1 MTKRELIEE
10 NKQLKEIIDFYFGTR
25 DMSLNELIEK
35 IKKQK
40 KLNDRITKILL
51 LVSVMFLCSAFYILG
66 LSCWRK
72 ARKYGKIN
80 KEIRR
85 K

>member
-1 MTKRELIEE
+1 MTKKELIEE

-25 DMSLNELIEK
+25 ELNLEELIDK

-51 LVSVMFLCSAFYILG
+51 LISVVFLCSAFYILG
-66 LSCWRK
+66 LCS
-72 ARKYGKIN
+72 
-80 KEIRR
+80 
-85 K
+85 

>member
-1 MTKRELIEE
+1 MTKKELIEE
-10 NKQLKEIIDFYFGTR
+10 NKQLKETINFYFDVK

-51 LVSVMFLCSAFYILG
+51 LISVMFLCSAFYILG
-66 LSCWRK
+66 LSC
-72 ARKYGKIN
+72 
-80 KEIRR
+80 
-85 K
+85 

>member
-1 MTKRELIEE
+1 MTKRELMEE

-25 DMSLNELIEK
+25 EMKLEELIDK

-51 LVSVMFLCSAFYILG
+51 LVSVIFLCSAFYILG
-66 LSCWRK
+66 LCS
-72 ARKYGKIN
+72 
-80 KEIRR
+80 
-85 K
+85 

>member
-25 DMSLNELIEK
+25 EMKLEELIDK

-51 LVSVMFLCSAFYILG
+51 LISVVFLCSAFFILG
-66 LSCWRK
+66 LSC
-72 ARKYGKIN
+72 
-80 KEIRR
+80 
-85 K
+85 

>member
-1 MTKRELIEE
+1 MTKKELMEE

-25 DMSLNELIEK
+25 EMKLEELIDK

-51 LVSVMFLCSAFYILG
+51 LISVVFLCSAFYILG
-66 LSCWRK
+66 LCS
-72 ARKYGKIN
+72 
-80 KEIRR
+80 
-85 K
+85 

>member
-1 MTKRELIEE
+1 MTKKELIDE

-25 DMSLNELIEK
+25 ELKLEELIDK

-51 LVSVMFLCSAFYILG
+51 LVSIMFLCSAFYILG
-66 LSCWRK
+66 LSC
-72 ARKYGKIN
+72 
-80 KEIRR
+80 
-85 K
+85 

>member
-25 DMSLNELIEK
+25 EMKLEELIDK

-51 LVSVMFLCSAFYILG
+51 LISVMFLCSAFYILG
-66 LSCWRK
+66 LSC
-72 ARKYGKIN
+72 
-80 KEIRR
+80 
-85 K
+85 

>member
-25 DMSLNELIEK
+25 EMKLEELIDK

-51 LVSVMFLCSAFYILG
+51 LISVVFLCSAFYILG
-66 LSCWRK
+66 LCS
-72 ARKYGKIN
+72 
-80 KEIRR
+80 
-85 K
+85 

>member
-10 NKQLKEIIDFYFGTR
+10 NKQLKEILDFYFGTR

-51 LVSVMFLCSAFYILG
+51 LVSIMFLCSAFYILG
-66 LSCWRK
+66 LSC
-72 ARKYGKIN
+72 
-80 KEIRR
+80 
-85 K
+85 

>member
-10 NKQLKEIIDFYFGTR
+10 NKQLKEIIDFYFDTQ

-40 KLNDRITKILL
+40 KLNNRITKILL
-51 LVSVMFLCSAFYILG
+51 LVSMMFLCSAFYILG
-66 LSCWRK
+66 LSC
-72 ARKYGKIN
+72 
-80 KEIRR
+80 
-85 K
+85 

>member
-1 MTKRELIEE
+1 MTKKELIEE

-25 DMSLNELIEK
+25 ELKLEELIDK

-51 LVSVMFLCSAFYILG
+51 LISVMFLCSAFYILG
-66 LSCWRK
+66 LSC
-72 ARKYGKIN
+72 
-80 KEIRR
+80 
-85 K
+85 

>member
-1 MTKRELIEE
+1 MTKKELIEE

-25 DMSLNELIEK
+25 ELKLEELIDK

-51 LVSVMFLCSAFYILG
+51 LISVVFLCSAFYILG
-66 LSCWRK
+66 LCS
-72 ARKYGKIN
+72 
-80 KEIRR
+80 
-85 K
+85 